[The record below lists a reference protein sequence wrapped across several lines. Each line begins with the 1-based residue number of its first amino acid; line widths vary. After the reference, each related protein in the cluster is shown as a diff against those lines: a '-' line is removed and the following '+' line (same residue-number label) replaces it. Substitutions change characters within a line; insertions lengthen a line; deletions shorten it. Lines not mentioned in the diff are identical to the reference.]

1 MSLELCILTPII
13 LYTEDYYIAP
23 VHTTLSWQHA
33 HLSWPHCIRNW
44 HHFCY
49 MCTSHVTRLVLL
61 HTTAA
66 VICVTHLSE
75 LQLSPR
81 SAVPSIRCT
90 QLHMLHEQVI
100 IFKHSHNSMHN
111 YNSSVRLHNCH
122 NNIKLRALSH
132 ELLIVHS
139 SLYKMLSWL

>member
-1 MSLELCILTPII
+1 MMCINSKHSLLFVSLELCILMHTYNII
-13 LYTEDYYIAP
+13 HRRLLYSTC
-23 VHTTLSWQHA
+23 TTLSWQHA

-49 MCTSHVTRLVLL
+49 MCTSHVMQLVLL
-61 HTTAA
+61 HTTAV

-90 QLHMLHEQVI
+90 QLHTLHEQVI
-100 IFKHSHNSMHN
+100 IFKHGHNSMHN
-111 YNSSVRLHNCH
+111 YNSSVAQLP
-122 NNIKLRALSH
+122 
-132 ELLIVHS
+132 
-139 SLYKMLSWL
+139 